1 MKEELR
7 EKAIRLRKEERLSYS
22 EIKERLDVAK
32 STLSYWLR
40 DYPLSEEE
48 IRKRQKEGWKKAQ
61 ASRERYRNTMREKKE
76 KKKQKIY
83 ERYKEKFA
91 ELSKREFL
99 IAGLMLYLGEG
110 TKKKR
115 ATVSIIN
122 TDPSI
127 LNFFIAWMEKFLD
140 ADKSEI
146 KAHLHLYENMNIKK
160 EKEYW
165 KENLGIE
172 ESQLYKPS
180 IRSVKDGSF
189 SYDDTSR
196 HGTCALYFYGAE
208 ERRNVIMGMK
218 ALVDQQLEQ

>member
-7 EKAIRLRKEERLSYS
+7 EEAIRLRKQERLSYS

-140 ADKSEI
+140 ADKNEI
-146 KAHLHLYENMNIKK
+146 KVHLHLYENMNIEK

-218 ALVDQQLEQ
+218 ALVNQQLE

>member
-7 EKAIRLRKEERLSYS
+7 EEAIRLRKQERLSYS
-22 EIKERLDVAK
+22 EIKKRLDVAK

-115 ATVSIIN
+115 ATVSTIN

-140 ADKSEI
+140 ADKNEI
-146 KAHLHLYENMNIKK
+146 KVHLHLYENMNI
-160 EKEYW
+160 EKRERILEG
-165 KENLGIE
+165 K
-172 ESQLYKPS
+172 
-180 IRSVKDGSF
+180 
-189 SYDDTSR
+189 SR
-196 HGTCALYFYGAE
+196 YRKVSALQA
-208 ERRNVIMGMK
+208 K
-218 ALVDQQLEQ
+218 H